1 MQFEDNTMLIRSPF
15 HTYFST
21 LLYSMLFLLIASVSH
36 STEVYISIDDK
47 GNRVFSDQPTK
58 ESRKHKVK
66 EISIIPAIKIPAKTP
81 VVDEKISEITYQSL
95 TITTPLTET
104 NYTRDYLGNINIS
117 AQIEPGLQDYD
128 EAVLFANGQEIEA
141 SSNLTWQLTNTD
153 RGEHSLQVIVRNKKD
168 KAEKI
173 SSQAITVYIQR

>member
-1 MQFEDNTMLIRSPF
+1 MLTRSPL
-15 HTYFST
+15 ST
-21 LLYSMLFLLIASVSH
+21 SFCTMFYTMLFLLITSVSH
-36 STEVYISIDDK
+36 STEVYISVDDK

-66 EISIIPAIKIPAKTP
+66 DISIIPAIKIPAKTP
-81 VVDEKISEITYQSL
+81 IVDEKNSDIAYQSL
-95 TITTPLTET
+95 AITTPLTET
-104 NYTRDYLGNINIS
+104 NFTRDNLGNINIS
-117 AQIEPGLQDYD
+117 AQLEPSLQDND

-168 KAEKI
+168 KAERI